1 MAADAELLIDRRR
14 LRRKLSLWRVLG
26 IGGLVVAA
34 GAVGFRVRAG
44 TEGSLFGAVQP
55 QIARIS
61 VSGFI
66 AGSEATT
73 KLMKRVGESSA
84 VQGVVVSINSP
95 GGTTTGSEELFR
107 NLRQLAEKKPIV
119 AFVDGTAASGAYI
132 TAIAADHIVARET
145 SLVGSIGVLF
155 QYPDVSGLLDKVGV
169 KVESV
174 KSSPLKAEPSGFTP
188 TSPEARAALAAV
200 VGDTYGW
207 FKGLVA
213 ERRGLDDKQL
223 SVVSDGRVFS
233 GRQSVPLKLV
243 DELGGER
250 QAITWLESERKVSKN
265 LPVRDWKP
273 RSESD
278 FRLWSALGAGADLL
292 GLDGLGQA
300 VRALGAETG
309 GIAQGG
315 LLALWRPAPAD
326 PSR

>member
-44 TEGSLFGAVQP
+44 TESALFGAVQP

-73 KLMKRVGESSA
+73 KLMKRIGESSA

-145 SLVGSIGVLF
+145 AIVGSIGVLF

-169 KVESV
+169 KVESI
-174 KSSPLKAEPSGFTP
+174 KSSPLKAEPSGFSP

-213 ERRGLDDKQL
+213 DRRKL
-223 SVVSDGRVFS
+223 SEADLAKVADGRVFS
-233 GRQSVPLKLV
+233 GRQSVPLRLV

-250 QAITWLESERKVSKN
+250 QAVAWLETERKVAKN

-273 RSESD
+273 ASESG
-278 FRLWSALGAGADLL
+278 FQLWSALGLGADLA
-292 GLDGLGQA
+292 GLEGLGA
-300 VRALGAETG
+300 RLRAIGSEAS
-309 GIAQGG
+309 GIAEGG
-315 LLALWRPAPAD
+315 LMAVWRPEPA
-326 PSR
+326 SAR